1 MKRIWQYL
9 ATALLV
15 AVFLS
20 LANWQWNRADQLR
33 NPVEIDQSI
42 VPIDSLISPDGSITQ
57 AIVGRKVSVEG
68 TFVSNWIAPRQDGNK
83 SWDVGLLKTKDN
95 AMILVVRGFHK
106 NSNPGYLYSGTVK
119 VVGYLVPPQSSNVS
133 ETSGNQLGRV
143 DSSLF
148 VTKTDLPLYGPFIQA
163 VSEEP
168 SSEYEVVPFEMHS
181 DVPGYYWQHIS
192 YVVIWFLFAITAVYL
207 LFYQR
212 RMDKQLDKQSD
223 KVQP

>member
-33 NPVEIDQSI
+33 NPTPIDQTI
-42 VPIDSLISPDGSITQ
+42 LPIDSVIAPNGAITQ
-57 AIVGRKVSVEG
+57 SMVGRKVSVEG
-68 TFVSNWIAPRQDGNK
+68 YFVSNWIAPHQDGNK

-95 AMILVVRGFHK
+95 AMILVVRGYHK
-106 NSNPGYLYSGTVK
+106 KFIPNLSSVK
-119 VVGYLVPPQSSNVS
+119 IVGHLVPPQSSNVA
-133 ETSGNQLGRV
+133 ETEGSQIGRV

-148 VTKTDLPLYGPFIQA
+148 VTKTELPLYAPFIQA
-163 VSEEP
+163 ISEDP
-168 SSEYEVVPFEMHS
+168 SSGYEIVPFEMNS

-192 YVVIWFLFAITAVYL
+192 YVVIWFLFAITAIYL

-212 RMDKQLDKQSD
+212 RLD

>member
-15 AVFLS
+15 AIFLS
-20 LANWQWNRADQLR
+20 LANWQWSRAAQLKK
-33 NPVEIDQSI
+33 PILLDQSI
-42 VPIDSLISPDGSITQ
+42 SPLDSVISPSGAITQ
-57 AIVGRKVSVEG
+57 EMVGKKVEVEG
-68 TFVSNWIAPRQDGNK
+68 SFVSNWVAPRQAENK
-83 SWDVGLLKTKDN
+83 SWDVGLFKTKDN

-106 NSNPGYLYSGTVK
+106 NTNPGYLYSGNIK

-133 ETSGNQLGRV
+133 ESIGNKLGRV

-148 VTKTDLPLYGPFIQA
+148 VTKTELPLYAPFIQA
-163 VSEEP
+163 TSETP
-168 SSEYEVVPFEMHS
+168 DSGYEVVPFKINS
-181 DVPGYYWQHIS
+181 DVPGFYWQHIS
-192 YVVIWFLFAITAVYL
+192 YVIIWFLFAVTAIYL

-212 RMDKQLDKQSD
+212 RLD